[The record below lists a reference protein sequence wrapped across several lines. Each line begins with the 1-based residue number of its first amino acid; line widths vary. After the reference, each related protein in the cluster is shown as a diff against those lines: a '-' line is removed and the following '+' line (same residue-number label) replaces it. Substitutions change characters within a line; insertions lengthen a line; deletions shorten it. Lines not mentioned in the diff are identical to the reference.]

1 MRKYIFFLFGC
12 VVFLNTSMLYAQQK
26 IEVSAFYSDYFLK
39 YVDKTDNVFDR
50 LPDSTW
56 TTSPYVQVRIR
67 HHIPAS
73 NCHQDYKFRSLHLFD
88 ELAPFIFFHAAQLK
102 TDNSL
107 FRCTG
112 AKDMAIKVNSHPHNN
127 KELSYSYLSL
137 TTSMLF
143 DNSFPQAFYGMGDIH
158 SWYMTSDSAR
168 ENLRIEFNVDQSLFH
183 FRCSKPLLKDGY
195 KTVLDVSAKEV
206 NPSFYLFYLPAYN
219 HQTNMTGNRMIDI
232 LVENIDKEQ
241 SDTTHIIY
249 RQQKVVPIKRVMKA
263 VEIIDKYFGREYSP
277 DSLYVV
283 ISDQTMSTITHQD
296 TIRTVFSRVHQE
308 GKYALL
314 LFHTKHFYEH
324 TLIHELIHTYLKGFP
339 KNEKQLF
346 EHYVFSEAM
355 VEYLASYL
363 YEHQMNELVFEKKE
377 KNMEK
382 NGYTALKAKR
392 LIENNPENEISVN
405 GDEEDKSWIYYDYI
419 PNRMHQYALKTGRE
433 EEFARA
439 VAQYL
444 LTLNEKK
451 SPNFDDFSSY
461 MKHAKFRNIKDVF
474 FKFN

>member
-1 MRKYIFFLFGC
+1 
-12 VVFLNTSMLYAQQK
+12 
-26 IEVSAFYSDYFLK
+26 
-39 YVDKTDNVFDR
+39 
-50 LPDSTW
+50 
-56 TTSPYVQVRIR
+56 
-67 HHIPAS
+67 
-73 NCHQDYKFRSLHLFD
+73 
-88 ELAPFIFFHAAQLK
+88 
-102 TDNSL
+102 
-107 FRCTG
+107 
-112 AKDMAIKVNSHPHNN
+112 
-127 KELSYSYLSL
+127 
-137 TTSMLF
+137 
-143 DNSFPQAFYGMGDIH
+143 MGDMH

-183 FRCSKPLLKDGY
+183 LRCSKPLLRDEGRSI
-195 KTVLDVSAKEV
+195 LNIPAK
-206 NPSFYLFYLPAYN
+206 NTIPSFYLFYLPAYN
-219 HQTNMTGNRMIDI
+219 HQTNMTGNRTIDI
-232 LVENIDKEQ
+232 LVENIDREQ

-249 RQQKVVPIKRVMKA
+249 RQLTSEQKMEPMKKVAKVVEMLDSYLGKER
-263 VEIIDKYFGREYSP
+263 SP

-283 ISDQTMSTITHQD
+283 VSNQIMSTITHQD

-363 YEHQMNELVFEKKE
+363 YENQMNELVFEKKE

-382 NGYTALKAKR
+382 NGYTALRAKR
-392 LIENNPENEISVN
+392 IIENNPENEVSVT

-419 PNRMHQYALKTGRE
+419 PNKMHQYALKTGRE